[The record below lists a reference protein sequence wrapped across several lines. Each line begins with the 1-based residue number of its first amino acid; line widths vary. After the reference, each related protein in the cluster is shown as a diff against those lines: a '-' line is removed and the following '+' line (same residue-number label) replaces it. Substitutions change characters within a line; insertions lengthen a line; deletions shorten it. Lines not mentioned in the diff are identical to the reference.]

1 MSADDTPP
9 KNRLIATLAFVSL
22 CTLIALKFILT
33 SYFNE
38 MVEAD
43 KQTKITRPE
52 ALYAARA
59 EQQKNLASSP
69 VPIDQAMA
77 DLEKGRPDLI
87 APKQSEDTGPLV
99 GWAKLP
105 HTLPKAAPPPAP
117 PPTVEAPPADAGA
130 AKDGGKPAGKPA
142 PAPAD
147 GGKAP

>member
-1 MSADDTPP
+1 SSRSAIRVSRGASDSKTPEDEMSADDTPP

-43 KQTKITRPE
+43 KQTKITKPE

-59 EQQKNLASSP
+59 EQQKNLTSSP

-87 APKQSEDTGPLV
+87 APKQSEDTGPL
-99 GWAKLP
+99 
-105 HTLPKAAPPPAP
+105 
-117 PPTVEAPPADAGA
+117 
-130 AKDGGKPAGKPA
+130 
-142 PAPAD
+142 
-147 GGKAP
+147 

>member
-1 MSADDTPP
+1 MSSDDTPP

-22 CTLIALKFILT
+22 CTLVALKFILT

-43 KQTKITRPE
+43 KATKISKPE
-52 ALYAARA
+52 ELYAARA
-59 EQQKNLASSP
+59 EGQKNLASSP
-69 VPIDQAMA
+69 VPIDQAMS

-87 APKQSEDTGPLV
+87 SPKQSDDTGPLI

-105 HTLPKAAPPPAP
+105 HALPPKPAPTPTMEPPPMA
-117 PPTVEAPPADAGA
+117 PADAGA
-130 AKDGGKPAGKPA
+130 AKDGGKPPRAPA
-142 PAPAD
+142 PAAD